1 MSTMERILRLMAE
14 KKASDVYLS
23 AHSPALIKINGQCLP
38 INNQLLP
45 PEATR
50 NLLAE
55 VLPANRLQELDESGE
70 LNMAHGIEGVG
81 NFRFS
86 AMRQRGTIA
95 AVIRFIANEIPPLAS
110 LQVPMIL
117 GDLIMEKRGLL
128 LMVGATGAGKSTT
141 LAAMMDHRNERMSG
155 HILTIEDPVEFVFK
169 NKKCV
174 VNQREVGSDTHSLQT
189 ALKNALRQA
198 PDVILVGEIRDR
210 ETMTAAI
217 AYAQSGHL
225 CLATMHANNSYQAL
239 NRILSFYPVEVRP
252 TMLGDLAAAMKA
264 IVSQRLLRTVDE
276 ATAPWGIKVTRI
288 EIKDIT
294 PPADLVEAMASQMKA
309 ERLKRAQILEAEG
322 RRQAEI
328 LTAEGEKQAQ
338 ILKAEGQRQA
348 AFLEAEARERA
359 AQAEAE
365 ATRVVSEAIAQG
377 NVQAVNYFV
386 AQKYVEAL
394 GKLASADNSKV
405 VLMPLEASQV
415 IGAVGGIGEIVRA
428 TFDGHKG

>member
-1 MSTMERILRLMAE
+1 MESVLDIPPQEAI
-14 KKASDVYLS
+14 S
-23 AHSPALIKINGQCLP
+23 ADNAIVTIDAVCFFQVVNAAQAAYEVNDLEHAI
-38 INNQLLP
+38 
-45 PEATR
+45 R
-50 NLLAE
+50 NLVMTNIRT
-55 VLPANRLQELDESGE
+55 VLGSMELD
-70 LNMAHGIEGVG
+70 
-81 NFRFS
+81 
-86 AMRQRGTIA
+86 AMLSQRDAI
-95 AVIRFIANEIPPLAS
+95 NE
-110 LQVPMIL
+110 
-117 GDLIMEKRGLL
+117 
-128 LMVGATGAGKSTT
+128 
-141 LAAMMDHRNERMSG
+141 
-155 HILTIEDPVEFVFK
+155 
-169 NKKCV
+169 
-174 VNQREVGSDTHSLQT
+174 
-189 ALKNALRQA
+189 
-198 PDVILVGEIRDR
+198 
-210 ETMTAAI
+210 
-217 AYAQSGHL
+217 
-225 CLATMHANNSYQAL
+225 
-239 NRILSFYPVEVRP
+239 
-252 TMLGDLAAAMKA
+252 
-264 IVSQRLLRTVDE
+264 RLLRTVDE

-428 TFDGHKG
+428 TFDGRKG